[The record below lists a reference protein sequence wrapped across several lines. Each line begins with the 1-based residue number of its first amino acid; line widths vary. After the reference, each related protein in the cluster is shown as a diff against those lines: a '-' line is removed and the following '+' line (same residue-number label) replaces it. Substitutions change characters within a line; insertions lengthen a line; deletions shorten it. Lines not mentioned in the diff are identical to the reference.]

1 MDTAEQG
8 ACVHMPAA
16 VWLGERRIDCNDDT
30 LDLPE
35 PSAVWAADGN
45 WVEITVPVEVG
56 DGATDHSGVA
66 FTELLTVRFPR
77 WLIPDRPGRARAVA
91 DVGYELICK
100 RTQVLRG
107 RFE

>member
-1 MDTAEQG
+1 
-8 ACVHMPAA
+8 MPAA
-16 VWLGERRIDCNDDT
+16 VWLGERRIDGNDDT

-35 PSAVWAADGN
+35 PSAIWAADGS

-56 DGATDHSGVA
+56 DGATDRYGVP

-77 WLIPDRPGRARAVA
+77 WLIPDQHGPARAVA
-91 DVGYELICK
+91 DVGDKLICK

-107 RFE
+107 RFK

>member
-1 MDTAEQG
+1 METAEQG
-8 ACVHMPAA
+8 PGVRMPAA

-35 PSAVWAADGN
+35 PSAVWAADGS

-56 DGATDHSGVA
+56 DGATDLYGVA

-77 WLIPDRPGRARAVA
+77 WLIPDQPGRARAVA
-91 DVGYELICK
+91 DVGDELICK
-100 RTQVLRG
+100 RSQELRG